1 MKRLAF
7 VIAACCAGAVPALA
21 ATGTKVINNSGLP
34 IDELSIAAPG
44 TTKWS
49 PNLMKDIPEGALDSG
64 KQVVIAGLKDGTFD
78 LRISAPDEGVFCT
91 MKHVAIKKRAVE
103 LTPEMGKTCK

>member
-7 VIAACCAGAVPALA
+7 VISACCAVAVPAFA
-21 ATGTKVINNSGLP
+21 ATGTTVINHSGLP

-49 PNLMKDIPEGALDSG
+49 SNLMKDISEGALDSG
-64 KQVVIAGLKDGTFD
+64 KKVTIAGLKNGTFD

-91 MKHVAIKKRAVE
+91 MKKVTIKNQHVE
-103 LTPEMGKTCK
+103 LTPEMGKACK